1 MNENRI
7 ALTQEILVAFVD
19 GELPATQSSA
29 VEAALGHDAAARET
43 VRRLQVSASIAKR
56 VSLDSLND
64 PLPAELVEAIR
75 RKMFGGQAAG
85 RRRSISGPLLA
96 LAASIVALVLGAT
109 AGYLG
114 RDLSSGYSTAEAP
127 GADALTSSYEAT
139 LQGSLESGA
148 AQGQSFDYD
157 SPGLGHGKITLGPGF
172 TASFGSACREFSRDE
187 IRGNVHEA
195 SDGIACR
202 SSNGAWNTML
212 MHKTS

>member
-7 ALTQEILVAFVD
+7 ALTQEILVAYVD
-19 GELPATQSSA
+19 RELPATHSAA
-29 VEAALGHDAAARET
+29 VEAALVHDAAARET
-43 VRRLQVSASIAKR
+43 VRRLQVSANITRR
-56 VSLDSLND
+56 VSLDSLNG
-64 PLPAELVEAIR
+64 PLPAELIEGIR
-75 RKMFGGQAAG
+75 RKIFSFQAAG
-85 RRRSISGPLLA
+85 RRSRISAPLLA

-127 GADALTSSYEAT
+127 GSDALTSSYEAT

-148 AQGQSFDYD
+148 APGQNFDYD

-187 IRGNVHEA
+187 TRGSAHEMFN
-195 SDGIACR
+195 GIACR
-202 SSNGAWNTML
+202 TSNGGWNTML
-212 MHKTS
+212 MHRAS